1 MKTASPFHRV
11 TNGARLALILAAAT
25 IGACS
30 RKQEAP
36 PPVAQQAL
44 PTAVPTTMPPAPTP
58 TPVPTP
64 PPVWGEARWGMKKAE
79 VIAAFPKQAQRLPAP
94 VPFAQ
99 PQSGSLVKG
108 GAGDVSIAAYEADGA
123 TFRVLFGFTADALD
137 RVNLSALKPSAATCE
152 DVEKGLTARHSAP
165 TQRTQTGSS
174 LKGEEIV
181 WKLPD
186 QTIVLGCSG
195 VASLGFLTVTLDH
208 LATVGAAS
216 PAP

>member
-1 MKTASPFHRV
+1 MKTASTFHPV
-11 TNGARLALILAAAT
+11 PNGARLALLLVAAT
-25 IGACS
+25 LGACS
-30 RKQEAP
+30 KKQEAP

-64 PPVWGEARWGMKKAE
+64 PPVWREAHWGMKKAE
-79 VIAAFPKQAQRLPAP
+79 VLAAFPKEAQRLPGP

-99 PQSGSLVKG
+99 PQSGSMVKGG

-123 TFRVLFGFTADALD
+123 TFRVLFGFTGDALD
-137 RVNLSALKPSAATCE
+137 RIHLSALKPSAATCE
-152 DVEKGLTARHSAP
+152 DVEKALTALHSAP
-165 TQRTQTGSS
+165 TQRTPTGSS

-208 LATVGAAS
+208 LNM
-216 PAP
+216 P